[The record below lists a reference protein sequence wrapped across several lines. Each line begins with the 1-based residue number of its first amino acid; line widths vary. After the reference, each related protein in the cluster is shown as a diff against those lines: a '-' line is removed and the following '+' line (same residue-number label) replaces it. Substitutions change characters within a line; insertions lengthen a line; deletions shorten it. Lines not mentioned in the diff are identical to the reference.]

1 MSSNASTSTGTR
13 KRGFGSMDPDRQKQ
27 IARQGGKAAH
37 ARGSA
42 HEFTSDE
49 ARQAGR
55 KGGVAVSQN
64 RQHMAEIGRRG
75 GEARGVAH
83 ARRRAQQQTGGEST
97 QTSSEDTSS
106 SESPMPLESEQ
117 KIRVTG
123 DVEGI
128 AVEGEV
134 DTRPQTTPPP
144 GEATAEVDE
153 NRHRQAS

>member
-1 MSSNASTSTGTR
+1 MPSNESSNTGTK
-13 KRGFGSMDPDRQKQ
+13 KRGFGSMDRERQRE

-42 HEFTSDE
+42 HEFSSDE

-75 GEARGVAH
+75 GEARGAAH
-83 ARRRAQQQTGGEST
+83 ARRRAEAAQRPEQGGENG
-97 QTSSEDTSS
+97 TSATAAQQ
-106 SESPMPLESEQ
+106 PAPPESEA

-123 DVEGI
+123 EVQGTP
-128 AVEGEV
+128 VEGEIE
-134 DTRPQTTPPP
+134 TRPQTTPPP
-144 GEATAEVDE
+144 ADDADVNE
-153 NRHRQAS
+153 RHRQAS